1 MAPPPPPVYGDA
13 TPATGTGAAPPPPAP
28 PPPPVSGAAP
38 PPPAPPPPPV
48 AGTAPPPPAPPPPPM
63 GASGHVAARPTAA
76 ALAGIQ
82 LRSTKQSDGTAAPPP
97 APPPMAP
104 GLPAGIPGAPG
115 APPPPPAPTLLG
127 ALRRKELQYVPKVKL
142 KMMQWDKLADQSVE
156 SSLWSKLEDRAGVK
170 EKEVLDT
177 LHSTGTFETLERMF
191 AAKQAVDIF
200 ALQEKRRKEREEK
213 EMVEISVLDTKRAY
227 DVNIMLGMM
236 KKYTFREI
244 RSALLRMD
252 TSIISE
258 NFLKQLLTFVPTPEE
273 CGLLKAYQGRPD
285 RKRLARPDR
294 FFLETMKIWRYE
306 QRLRV
311 TVTWTSWAETFRD
324 MQQDVAAVMT
334 AAHAVATSRH
344 FPQILEVVLSIGNYM
359 NGSGYRG
366 GAFGFKIASLN
377 RLMDTKADDNKTT
390 LLHFV
395 ATTVED
401 NFPHALE
408 FLEELRA
415 VDSGCRVSHA
425 EMKAEMANMRVRLAE
440 AKHELELLRD
450 QREKEL
456 KEIAME
462 GEQPSSNTEVT
473 TGPDGDAA
481 AMAKSKDDGSD
492 SDSSSAGNGQS
503 GSTGVT
509 SASNSKDRFLLTIRR
524 FVVEATEQLEAMQSQ
539 FAAMEETYSNSVLLY
554 GEDPRS
560 MAPEEFFGIFK
571 TFTASFNQ
579 VMRENN
585 RERERKRAAEKRRKQ
600 IEAQIEKKR
609 MAKQNRANRLATG
622 ASRIREQMESVV
634 QDEDASMG
642 IDDIPSAAEAGD
654 TIAGAENG
662 AVDDLLKSLMAGT
675 DLERVEAGKR
685 RRRRELMSIR
695 RRSVRRSVHRTSIS
709 LKALQML
716 KDIKEDEE
724 DHGGEG
730 AGDGQAPPPMP
741 SSSTRLSLLRR
752 QQLNASGGEWM
763 SPISED
769 DFGAGNADREVSAE
783 RRVARRRQLLED

>member
-1 MAPPPPPVYGDA
+1 N
-13 TPATGTGAAPPPPAP
+13 
-28 PPPPVSGAAP
+28 
-38 PPPAPPPPPV
+38 
-48 AGTAPPPPAPPPPPM
+48 
-63 GASGHVAARPTAA
+63 
-76 ALAGIQ
+76 
-82 LRSTKQSDGTAAPPP
+82 SDGTAAPPP

-104 GLPAGIPGAPG
+104 AAPSGIPGAPG

-177 LHSTGTFETLERMF
+177 LHSTGTFESLEKMF

-200 ALQEKRRKEREEK
+200 ALREKRRKEREEK
-213 EMVEISVLDTKRAY
+213 ELVEISVLDAKRAY

-252 TSIISE
+252 TSVISE
-258 NFLKQLLTFVPTPEE
+258 NFLKQLLTFVPTAEE
-273 CGLLKAYQGRPD
+273 RGLLSAYQGRPD

-311 TVTWTSWAETFRD
+311 TVTWASWTETFRD

-377 RLMDTKADDNKTT
+377 RLMDTKAEDNKTT

-395 ATTVED
+395 ASTVEE
-401 NFPHALE
+401 NFPLALE
-408 FLEELRA
+408 FLEELRP
-415 VDSGCRVSHA
+415 VDAGCRVSHA
-425 EMKAEMANMRVRLAE
+425 EMKAEMADMRVRLAE
-440 AKHELELLRD
+440 AKRELELLRD

-462 GEQPSSNTEVT
+462 GDKPNVASEAM

-481 AMAKSKDDGSD
+481 AASVAKGNDSGSD

-503 GSTGVT
+503 GSASVT

-524 FVVEATEQLEAMQSQ
+524 FVVEATEQFEAMQSQ
-539 FAAMEETYSNSVLLY
+539 FTAMEETYSNSVLLY
-554 GEDPRS
+554 GEDPRA

-609 MAKQNRANRLATG
+609 LAKQNRANRLATG
-622 ASRIREQMESVV
+622 ASRIREQMESSG
-634 QDEDASMG
+634 QDEDVSMD
-642 IDDIPSAAEAGD
+642 IDDIPSAAEAGGA
-654 TIAGAENG
+654 IAGAENG

-724 DHGGEG
+724 DYGGEG
-730 AGDGQAPPPMP
+730 GGDSQSPPPMP
-741 SSSTRLSLLRR
+741 SASTRLSLLRR

-769 DFGAGNADREVSAE
+769 GLGGGNADREVSAE